1 MSLPNGLCLN
11 FDYCFYVS
19 SLTKNIIYVSYLNKK
34 EFHLNF
40 SNNGCY
46 ILLNY
51 VFYASGILSNG
62 IYILDMSNPILKV
75 NENKRQK
82 RDNLK
87 SSFLWHCCL
96 SNISERHMTKLH
108 KSRNLGSFDYE
119 SFDTCES
126 CLLVKMIKLP
136 FKEKGERSCGP
147 LDLIHTDVYGPMS
160 IHARGGFI
168 YFITFIDD
176 YSRYGYFY
184 LIRYNF
190 EALEKF
196 KEFKSYVEKHLGRSI
211 KSLRS

>member
-1 MSLPNGLCLN
+1 MS
-11 FDYCFYVS
+11 FF
-19 SLTKNIIYVSYLNKK
+19 TKSGIYVSYLNKK

-46 ILLNY
+46 ILLND
-51 VFYASGILSNG
+51 VFYASCILSNG

-75 NENKRQK
+75 NDNKRQK

-87 SSFLWHCCL
+87 STFLLHCHL
-96 SNISERHMTKLH
+96 GHISERHMTKLH
-108 KSRNLGSFDYE
+108 KSLSLGSFDYE

-126 CLLVKMIKLP
+126 YLLGKITKLP
-136 FKEKGERSCGP
+136 FKEKGVQSCGP
-147 LDLIHTDVYGPMS
+147 LDLIHTDVCGPMS

-168 YFITFIDD
+168 YFITFLDY

-196 KEFKSYVEKHLGRSI
+196 KEFQSEVVKQIAY
-211 KSLRS
+211 